1 MFHALT
7 SFFVAILESLAV
19 GSSPKPGRMAKIR
32 ISSGRSSVV
41 MYGNHSS
48 QVPHGSLVMLKLGYG
63 TNLRVVFDSS
73 WCSVKQKASSTLDW
87 LSVLRSRTKNLSQL
101 GADAPEVQ
109 TGRRMKSN
117 VTSYPSTW
125 MKSLLK
131 WYLLVI

>member
-41 MYGNHSS
+41 MYGTHSS
-48 QVPHGSLVMLKLGYG
+48 QVPHGWLVRLKLGDG

-73 WCSVKQKASSTLDW
+73 WCSVKQKELSTLDW
-87 LSVLRSRTKNLSQL
+87 LSVLQSLMRNLSQL
-101 GADAPEVQ
+101 SAEAPGAK

-117 VTSYPSTW
+117 VTSFPLTW
-125 MKSLLK
+125 MKSLLR
-131 WYLLVI
+131 W